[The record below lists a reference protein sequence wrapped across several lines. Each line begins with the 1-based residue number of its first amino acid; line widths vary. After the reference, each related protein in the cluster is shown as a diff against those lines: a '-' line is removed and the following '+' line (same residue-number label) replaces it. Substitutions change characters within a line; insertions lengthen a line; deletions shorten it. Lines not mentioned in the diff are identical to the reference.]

1 MTTKIGTLKAMR
13 LEKRLTQAEV
23 AAKMKVS
30 QSYYSGIEQG
40 NKPGEVAEAM
50 QLVNRMCWRRCN
62 SDHPRRSNFD
72 QGRKAGLRP
81 ASCG

>member
-50 QLVNRMCWRRCN
+50 QLVNRMRFSGDRTLGGA
-62 SDHPRRSNFD
+62 
-72 QGRKAGLRP
+72 QKAGRRND
-81 ASCG
+81 

>member
-50 QLVNRMCWRRCN
+50 QLVNRMRFRG
-62 SDHPRRSNFD
+62 DRTLGGT
-72 QGRKAGLRP
+72 QKAGRRKD
-81 ASCG
+81 